1 MSQPTPRP
9 TRSRISSPFV
19 AAPANATQNP
29 PKIMADGDDKPKTF
43 LDKWVEPPL
52 PTPRPSFAE
61 AGIERH
67 GVVANMAPLGTRP
80 SSKVLKS
87 MARPEGMDGGGRT
100 ATVKKSAASSVST
113 PGESMVTPEPTTAP
127 SRRRSVSTK
136 AEDLEYNPKTPQQ
149 QMSARK
155 SISRSS
161 IGGQASGQGVFALQQ
176 SPIVNTHPTPPRPV
190 AVAPVL
196 PAPPVGPDGE
206 QEINLEQTDRVVESA
221 VQEALD
227 HRRWPTAYALRTL
240 YDDHRTNKRMV
251 RLIEAVYGQRANDA
265 QRTEFVTIMKHK
277 KKEGKKD
284 RTGEY
289 YFNGDGSDPPPRQP
303 QFSAVNSASYNTP
316 SGRPS
321 TGARSMSDTQA
332 RRSSINHSSVS
343 ASPHKEHDHAHVS
356 KKHRGNNFQP
366 SNMELN
372 GNASVNGMS
381 QQQQPPQ
388 QNGSS
393 SSNNNNMMNR
403 GRSDS
408 MSSSSSLSSIDEQIL
423 GGDFSSGDI
432 SSSMHGTGSSHAA
445 AGSGVDS
452 ARGGGGGGGGVM
464 SGRGGHGHFGFGSLG
479 PGFGAAGN
487 APTRFVSPYAS
498 ANNFAASAET
508 LVGLGARNQNQPITR
523 QNIAGPKTYTFSTTG
538 SSTSSPAAALSSSSS
553 TNNNTTHAVASAAQY
568 NNHNTT
574 TTTTTTDS
582 NSNDH
587 QLAPSSTTANNS
599 MAPSAIYIPSSNSE
613 SSQQQQQPSFKAK
626 NLNKV
631 QGRPYDENDVSSR
644 MKRTAREK
652 TEKGGNISES
662 FERHQVSTPV
672 PQEIESASDGGDS
685 IAVTASKRPTKVRL
699 LNRDAKQRYNYDSED
714 LSSPTLLEFK
724 PDLAPG
730 SLSTSRAGTP
740 NNFNRPTRK
749 AKPGTGLRVKTS

>member
-19 AAPANATQNP
+19 AAPTNATQNP
-29 PKIMADGDDKPKTF
+29 PKIMADGDEKPKTF

-52 PTPRPSFAE
+52 PAPRPSFAE

-80 SSKVLKS
+80 SVKVMKS
-87 MARPEGMDGGGRT
+87 MVRPESTDGASR
-100 ATVKKSAASSVST
+100 AASVKKSAASSVST
-113 PGESMVTPEPTTAP
+113 PGESMVTPEPATAP
-127 SRRRSVSTK
+127 PRRRSVSTK

-149 QMSARK
+149 QTSVRK

-176 SPIVNTHPTPPRPV
+176 LPIVNPTPPRPV
-190 AVAPVL
+190 AAAPVL
-196 PAPPVGPDGE
+196 PAPPIGQDGE
-206 QEINLEQTDRVVESA
+206 LEINLEQTDRVVESA
-221 VQEALD
+221 VQAALD
-227 HRRWPTAYALRTL
+227 NRRWPTAYALRTL
-240 YDDHRTNKRMV
+240 YDDHRSNKRMV

-303 QFSAVNSASYNTP
+303 QFSAVNVTSYNTP

-321 TGARSMSDTQA
+321 TGARSMSDAQA
-332 RRSSINHSSVS
+332 RRSSINLSSVS

-356 KKHRGNNFQP
+356 KKHKGNNFQP
-366 SNMELN
+366 SNMVLN
-372 GNASVNGMS
+372 GNANANANGMTRQQS
-381 QQQQPPQ
+381 QQQSPR

-393 SSNNNNMMNR
+393 SNNGANR

-408 MSSSSSLSSIDEQIL
+408 ISSSSSLSSIDEQIL
-423 GGDFSSGDI
+423 GGDFGSSGSGSGI
-432 SSSMHGTGSSHAA
+432 PSSMHGTGSNHA
-445 AGSGVDS
+445 AGSAATAATTALAATTGS
-452 ARGGGGGGGGVM
+452 TPGGGGVL
-464 SGRGGHGHFGFGSLG
+464 SGGGHFSFGGLG

-487 APTRFVSPYAS
+487 APTRFVSPYAN
-498 ANNFAASAET
+498 ANSFAASAET

-523 QNIAGPKTYTFSTTG
+523 QNIAGPITYAASTT
-538 SSTSSPAAALSSSSS
+538 SPAAAPSSSSSSSS
-553 TNNNTTHAVASAAQY
+553 TNHNTSHAVAVVATAQY
-568 NNHNTT
+568 I
-574 TTTTTTDS
+574 S
-582 NSNDH
+582 NPNDH
-587 QLAPSSTTANNS
+587 QLAPSSTNNS
-599 MAPSAIYIPSSNSE
+599 MAPSASFIPSSNSE
-613 SSQQQQQPSFKAK
+613 QLPSPSFKAK

-631 QGRPYDENDVSSR
+631 QGRPYDESDSSSR
-644 MKRTAREK
+644 MKRKARER
-652 TEKGGNISES
+652 TEKSGDIPES

-672 PQEIESASDGGDS
+672 PQETESASDGGDFG
-685 IAVTASKRPTKVRL
+685 AVAASKRPTKVRL
-699 LNRDAKQRYNYDSED
+699 LNREAKQRYNYDSED

-740 NNFNRPTRK
+740 SNFNRPTRK
-749 AKPGTGLRVKTS
+749 AKTGTGLRVKTS